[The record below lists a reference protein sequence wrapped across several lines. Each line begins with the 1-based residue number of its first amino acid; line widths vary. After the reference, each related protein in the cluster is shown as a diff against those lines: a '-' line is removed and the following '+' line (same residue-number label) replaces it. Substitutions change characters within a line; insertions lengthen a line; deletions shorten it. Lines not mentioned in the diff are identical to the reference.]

1 MTNREKII
9 VWWEPWMNA
18 YRAYSDVYGAEDSP
32 YGDGKTREEAIKDLE
47 WQLEEMEDK
56 KRETQRLSGIR

>member
-1 MTNREKII
+1 MTNPEKII

-32 YGDGKTREEAIKDLE
+32 YGDGKTREEAIKDLKRK
-47 WQLEEMEDK
+47 LEEMEDK
-56 KRETQRLSGIR
+56 KREAQRL